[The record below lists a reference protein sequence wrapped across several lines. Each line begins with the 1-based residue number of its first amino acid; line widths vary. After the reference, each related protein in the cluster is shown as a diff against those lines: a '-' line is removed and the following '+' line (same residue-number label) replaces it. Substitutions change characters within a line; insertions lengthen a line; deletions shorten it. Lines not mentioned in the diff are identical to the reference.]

1 MANRRTWSEIERT
14 CETYITA
21 LMTGKPLRVVA
32 DEVAEKTA
40 QQWEDYVNRTGLA
53 DMHLR
58 ELREIL
64 DREEPDYKL

>member
-1 MANRRTWSEIERT
+1 
-14 CETYITA
+14 
-21 LMTGKPLRVVA
+21 LRVVA

-40 QQWEDYVNRTGLA
+40 QQWEDYVNRIGLA
-53 DMHLR
+53 DVHLR